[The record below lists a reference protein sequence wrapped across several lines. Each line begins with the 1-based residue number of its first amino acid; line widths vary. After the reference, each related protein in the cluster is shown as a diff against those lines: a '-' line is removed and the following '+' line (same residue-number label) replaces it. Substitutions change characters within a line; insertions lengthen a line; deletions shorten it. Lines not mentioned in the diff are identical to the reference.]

1 MFRVYQPP
9 ALLQRA
15 LPQRRWR
22 VPSPPDALYLTFDD
36 GPIPEVTPWVL
47 EQLAMV
53 EARATFFCVGQN
65 LARHP
70 DVARAVLAG
79 GHRLANHTQHHL
91 RGTQT
96 PLSVYLADVAACQ
109 ALLDDLQ
116 PDVTRLLRPPYGR
129 ATLAQV
135 RALQRIAYGLV
146 MWDVLTYD
154 FDPDL
159 SAAECLRQAVR
170 HTRAGSIIVFHDSLK
185 AEQNL
190 RAVLPRYLAHFREAG
205 FKFLALTD

>member
-1 MFRVYQPP
+1 MFRIYQPP
-9 ALLQRA
+9 AFLQRA

-22 VPSPPDALYLTFDD
+22 VPAVPDALYLTFDD

-47 EQLAMV
+47 EQLAV
-53 EARATFFCVGQN
+53 FDARATFFCVGQN
-65 LARHP
+65 LMRHP
-70 DVARAVLAG
+70 DVAQAVLAG

-96 PLSVYLADVAACQ
+96 PLDTYLADVAACQ
-109 ALLDDLQ
+109 TLLDALQ
-116 PDVTRLLRPPYGR
+116 PDVARLLRPPYGR

-135 RALQRIAYGLV
+135 RALQQASYGLV

-154 FDPDL
+154 FDSSL

-170 HTRAGSIIVFHDSLK
+170 HTRPGSIIVFHDSLK
-185 AEQNL
+185 AERNL
-190 RAVLPRYLAHFREAG
+190 RAVLPQYLAHFHQNG
-205 FKFLALTD
+205 FRFLALTD